1 MVQKIKQMFKSVDS
15 KRGGYSVGI
24 TVIVIAIVIVVNLI
38 IGKLP
43 DSAVQKDISTTNIYS
58 VSDTT
63 KDLLSGLTDDVKIV
77 VLTDP
82 QSVDARIT
90 TFLNKYA
97 SLSSHISLETVDTVL
112 HPTALTQ
119 YNASDNSVVV
129 TCDATGKS
137 TTISFDSILLYDE
150 MSYYYYG
157 TKTYTSFDGEG
168 QLTSAV
174 NYVTSAEENTVY
186 YTSGHGESS
195 LSSSVTDLMTKANIK
210 TQELNLLTVTSIPDD
225 CNLLLMYGPT
235 TDITSDEAKVLQ
247 TYLEGGGK
255 VLMLLGAAKDD
266 TPNINTVLN
275 EYGLNLE
282 TGYVEDTSR
291 CYQSHPYAIIP
302 NLSVSGDLAGNMTS
316 DSVLLYASM
325 GMTQVDPARDTITL
339 TTFMNSSANAALTKD
354 DGTVLSNGK
363 YVLGAYA
370 TESVGGTS
378 DTSTSS
384 DASSSSDTS
393 TDTGTTAR
401 LTVISG
407 YALIDSNI
415 TSSFSS
421 LGNLTLFMNTVSAN
435 FSNTK
440 NVSIASKSL
449 DTTYNTVSHP
459 GYFSLLFIF
468 LIPLAFLIYGF
479 VIWLR
484 RRKA

>member
-15 KRGGYSVGI
+15 KRGGYSVGV
-24 TVIVIAIVIVVNLI
+24 TVIVLAIVIVANLI

-63 KDLLSGLTDDVKIV
+63 TNLLSGLTDDVKIV
-77 VLTDP
+77 VLGDP
-82 QSVDARIT
+82 QSIDARIT

-97 SLSSHISLETVDTVL
+97 SLSSHLSLETVDTVL

-119 YNASDNSVVV
+119 YNADDDSVVV

-137 TTISFDSILLYDE
+137 TTISFDSILQYDE

-174 NYVTSAEENTVY
+174 NYVTSSEQNIVY
-186 YTSGHGESS
+186 LTSGHGESS
-195 LSSSVTDLMTKANIK
+195 LASGVTDLMTKANIK
-210 TQELNLLTVTSIPDD
+210 TEELNLLTVTSIPDD

-235 TDITSDEAKVLQ
+235 SDITSDEAKVLQ
-247 TYLEGGGK
+247 TYLENGGK
-255 VLMLLGAAKDD
+255 MMMLLGAAKDE

-302 NLSVSGDLAGNMTS
+302 NLSVTGDLANSMTS

-325 GMTQVDPARDTITL
+325 GMTQVDPARDTISV
-339 TTFMNSSANAALTKD
+339 TTFMNSSANASLTKD
-354 DGTVLSNGK
+354 DGTVLSSGK

-370 TESVGGTS
+370 TESSGT
-378 DTSTSS
+378 
-384 DASSSSDTS
+384 DTS
-393 TDTGTTAR
+393 TDTSSSESTDTASSSR
-401 LTVISG
+401 LTVVSG

-421 LGNLTLFMNTVSAN
+421 LGNLTLFMNLVSAN
-435 FSNTK
+435 FSNSK
-440 NVSIASKSL
+440 NVSISSKSL
-449 DTTYNTVSHP
+449 STTYNTVTHP
-459 GYFSLLFIF
+459 GYFSILFIF
-468 LIPLAFLIYGF
+468 LIPLAFLIFGF
-479 VIWLR
+479 TVWLR